1 MTKSKSIVGIC
12 KRHYRMAIFVALCLT
27 IMVCPAFAAT
37 SIADVQPKLDS
48 IFSNLDKV
56 YKVIKAL
63 CIIGA
68 AMTIAS
74 LAYVFFFYAGADT
87 EKLVFDATARA
98 KRVMAACF
106 VLFFLPGIISGAKTT
121 LQQSSLKGWNPDGS
135 SGNHIFGFTP
145 VEVPKYEDSSAGDSN
160 KNNGSNNGSANSV
173 LGEAYDGKGTSG
185 NKPSTDK
192 EKQMKDDNADF
203 YNCWKNGTLPD
214 GKESLKYRSYLKKW
228 DLSYP
233 TISLTGTDKEKEMK
247 KDNPSYYHYWKTNK
261 KPEDLA
267 DYSRNPYK
275 EYLAYWGESVS

>member
-12 KRHYRMAIFVALCLT
+12 KRHYRMAILVALCLT

-37 SIADVQPKLDS
+37 SIADVQPKLNS
-48 IFSNLDKV
+48 IFAKLDDV

-135 SGNHIFGFTP
+135 SGNHIFGFMP
-145 VEVPKYEDSSAGDSN
+145 ADVPEYKDSSADASTPEGDKNGTTGNGNSSSLIDQPVSN
-160 KNNGSNNGSANSV
+160 
-173 LGEAYDGKGTSG
+173 
-185 NKPSTDK
+185 DK
-192 EKQMKDDNADF
+192 EKQMQKDNDEF
-203 YNCWKNGTLPD
+203 YKCWKNKKMPD
-214 GKESLKYRSYLKKW
+214 DASKAVAYTEYLKKW
-228 DLSYP
+228 GLSY
-233 TISLTGTDKEKEMK
+233 SMWD
-247 KDNPSYYHYWKTNK
+247 
-261 KPEDLA
+261 
-267 DYSRNPYK
+267 
-275 EYLAYWGESVS
+275 